1 MILLSLSAAFAQ
13 GMPAMH
19 TDDGT
24 SHMVWAYVATAVVYL
39 GYTAFLVVR
48 GHQEKV

>member
-1 MILLSLSAAFAQ
+1 MILLAFTRAFEQ
-13 GMPAMH
+13 GMPALH

-24 SHMVWAYVATAVVYL
+24 SHMVGAYVATAIVYI

-48 GHQEKV
+48 ARQEKV

>member
-1 MILLSLSAAFAQ
+1 MILLAFTTAFAQ
-13 GMPAMH
+13 GMPALH

-24 SHMVWAYVATAVVYL
+24 SHMVGAYVATAIVYI

-48 GHQEKV
+48 ARQEKV

>member
-1 MILLSLSAAFAQ
+1 MILLSLTAAFAQ

-24 SHMVWAYVATAVVYL
+24 SHMVGAYVATAVVYI
-39 GYTAFLVVR
+39 GYTAFLMVR
-48 GHQEKV
+48 ARQEKV